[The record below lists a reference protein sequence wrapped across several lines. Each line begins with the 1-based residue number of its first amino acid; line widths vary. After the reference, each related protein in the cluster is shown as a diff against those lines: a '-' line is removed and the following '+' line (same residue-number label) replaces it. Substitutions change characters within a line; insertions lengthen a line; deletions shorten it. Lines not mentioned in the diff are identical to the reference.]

1 MTRFVA
7 NNQITLLRNGEE
19 YFPALLDAIASARY
33 EVHLQTFIF
42 EADDTG
48 LRVAAALQA
57 AAQRGVS
64 VHVLLDGYGS
74 RKLTRTV
81 LDGMRAEGIEV
92 TFYRPQISPWT
103 LQRNRLRRL
112 HRKVSVIDGTTA
124 FVGGINIIDDL
135 NVPNGMPPRVDY
147 ALRLQG
153 PLVKDIHTSCVR
165 LWQRISW
172 ANLQRTHSSRVPL
185 ALLDNPPPGQLRA
198 AFVVRDNLLNRRAI
212 ERAYLKAIGNARE
225 EILIANAYFVPGRRF
240 RRALVSAARRGVK
253 VRLLLQG
260 RMEYW
265 LMLATHAFY
274 RQFLREG
281 IVIHE
286 YHKSFMHSKV
296 AVIDGR
302 WATVGSSNIDP
313 FSLLLAREAN
323 VMVLDADFSQ
333 QLRSDIERS
342 IRDGGQQVHADDWER
357 ERWGKRVV
365 SWLVFGMVRVILGML
380 GHSNKH

>member
-7 NNQITLLRNGEE
+7 NNQISLLRNGEE
-19 YFPALLDAIASARY
+19 YFPALLDTIASARY

-92 TFYRPQISPWT
+92 IFYRPQISPWT

-153 PLVKDIHTSCVR
+153 PLVKDIHASCVR

-185 ALLDNPPPGQLRA
+185 ALLDNPPLGQLRA

-365 SWLVFGMVRVILGML
+365 SWLVFGMVRLILGML